1 MGMVTR
7 RQLANLLASLAVA
20 AILAGLAFGLPAL
33 DAALPSAR
41 PVSSAEPYPVGGG
54 VTVVPPT
61 GAVLDVTGT
70 RPGDDTGSVLFRLG
84 PVRYSIVVQPFDGT
98 LDAAATSLR
107 QRITASS
114 GYQVTGAQLMVATHS
129 GITGVQGGY
138 TAPGQGG
145 RYIVFVVDHR
155 TIEVTVSGADLDLG
169 GRLPAIDG
177 STRTL
182 RYTSPS

>member
-7 RQLANLLASLAVA
+7 RQLVNLLMSLAMA

-33 DAALPSAR
+33 DAALPSSR
-41 PVSSAEPYPVGGG
+41 PVSSAEPYPIGGG
-54 VTVVPPT
+54 VSVVPPT

-70 RPGDDTGSVLFRLG
+70 RPGDDAGSVLFRLG
-84 PVRYSIVVQPFDGT
+84 LVRYSIVVQPFDGT

-114 GYQVTGAQLMVATHS
+114 GYQVTGAQLAVATHS

-145 RYIVFVVDHR
+145 RYVVFVVDRH

-169 GRLPAIDG
+169 RRLPAIDA

-182 RYTSPS
+182 RYMGPS